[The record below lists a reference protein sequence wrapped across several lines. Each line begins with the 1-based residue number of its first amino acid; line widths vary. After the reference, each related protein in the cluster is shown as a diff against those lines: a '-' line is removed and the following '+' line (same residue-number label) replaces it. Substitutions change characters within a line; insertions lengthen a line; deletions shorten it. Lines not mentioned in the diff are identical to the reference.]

1 MIRTYLNR
9 YRGILF
15 AFLAQKADMVQHREV
30 IREVASGVERSWVY
44 YLMLVVAG
52 QIALLGL
59 LTNSVAVV
67 IGAMLISPLM
77 GPIISSSLALTI
89 GDLSMARRAF
99 KAIAVSVL
107 LTVAV
112 SALITLISPLKEPT
126 AEILARVRPNI
137 LDLFVAAL
145 SGVAGAVAL
154 CTKRNYLVTATGV
167 AVATAVI
174 PPLSVVGYAVGTW
187 QPRLALG
194 GFLLFFTNFVAIVL
208 TSDLVFFT
216 MGFRTSQVEE
226 PTFSHRTRIAVT
238 AAVLALVS
246 VPLVYTLGADVAR
259 LKEKKRIERILKS
272 HLNHELVS
280 RLTGYQQTARAGQL
294 LVRASVNTVAL
305 IERPMQQIMERELAQ
320 GLKRPVR
327 LELEQVIV
335 ASGGDLAPVEGK
347 REPASVTRGQLSAEL
362 GAMVATA
369 GQELSRA
376 LEPFPVSGTR
386 VTFAAVG
393 EPLLVTA
400 TLRRDYPLSPD
411 ELQIL
416 SRHVALVLELPV
428 ALRIETEP
436 LMPQLVFMPGGD
448 PAPETQQALEIV
460 KRLPEGPSAFQFH
473 LSASADQRREALSL
487 KAYLTGKLAVPESV
501 LSVATK
507 TGKKAGVTLSVVRQ

>member
-1 MIRTYLNR
+1 MIRAHLNY
-9 YRGILF
+9 YRRKLTAFF
-15 AFLAQKADMVQHREV
+15 AEKADMVQHREV
-30 IREVASGVERSWVY
+30 IREVTSGVERSWVY

-99 KAIAVSVL
+99 KTIALSVL

-112 SALITLISPLKEPT
+112 SALISLISPLKEPT
-126 AEILARVRPNI
+126 TEILARVRPNI

-154 CTKRNYLVTATGV
+154 CTKRNYLITATGV

-187 QPRLALG
+187 QPKLALG

-216 MGFRTSQVEE
+216 MGFRTSLAEE
-226 PTFSHRTRIAVT
+226 SAFSHRTRIAVI

-272 HLNHELVS
+272 HLNHEQVS
-280 RLTGYQQTARAGQL
+280 RLTGYQQTPRAGEL
-294 LVRASVNTVAL
+294 TVRASVNTVAL
-305 IERPMQQIMERELAQ
+305 IGRPEQQSMEQELAQ

-327 LELEQVIV
+327 LELEQVMV
-335 ASGGDLAPVEGK
+335 ASGRDLAPVEGK
-347 REPASVTRGQLSAEL
+347 RELAPVSRGQLAAEV
-362 GAMVATA
+362 GAMVASA

-376 LEPFPVSGTR
+376 LEPFPVTRTR
-386 VTFAAVG
+386 VTFSAPG
-393 EPLLVTA
+393 EPVLITA
-400 TLRRDYPLSPD
+400 TLRRDYALSQD

-416 SRHVALVLELPV
+416 SRQLARVLEFPV
-428 ALRIETEP
+428 ELKVEAEP
-436 LMPQLVFMPGGD
+436 LLPQLTFSADGEPV
-448 PAPETQQALEIV
+448 PETRQALEIV
-460 KRLPEGPSAFQFH
+460 KHLPQGPAAFKFH
-473 LSASADQRREALSL
+473 LLVSPDRRREALSL
-487 KAYLTGKLAVPESV
+487 KGYLTRKLDVPESV
-501 LSVATK
+501 LSVSTQ
-507 TGKKAGVTLSVVRQ
+507 TQKKRGVTLSVVRQ

>member
-1 MIRTYLNR
+1 MIRTHLNY
-9 YRGILF
+9 YRRKLTV
-15 AFLAQKADMVQHREV
+15 FLAEKADMVQHREV

-89 GDLSMARRAF
+89 GDLSLARRAF
-99 KAIAVSVL
+99 KTIAVSVL

-112 SALITLISPLKEPT
+112 SALISLVSPLKEPT

-154 CTKRNYLVTATGV
+154 CTKRNYVVTATGV

-174 PPLSVVGYAVGTW
+174 PPLSVVGYAMGTW
-187 QPRLALG
+187 QPKLALG

-208 TSDLVFFT
+208 ASDLVFFT
-216 MGFRTSQVEE
+216 LGFRTSLAEE
-226 PTFSHRTRIAVT
+226 TSFSHRTRIAVIG
-238 AAVLALVS
+238 AVLALVS

-272 HLNHELVS
+272 HLNREQVS
-280 RLTGYQQTARAGQL
+280 RLTGYQQTPRDKEL

-305 IERPMQQIMERELAQ
+305 IDRPERQSMEQELAR

-335 ASGGDLAPVEGK
+335 ASGRELAPVEGK
-347 REPASVTRGQLSAEL
+347 REPLPVSRGQLSAEV
-362 GAMVATA
+362 GAMVASA
-369 GQELSRA
+369 EQELSRA
-376 LEPFPVSGTR
+376 LEPFPVSRTK
-386 VTFAAVG
+386 VTFAAPG
-393 EPLLVTA
+393 EPLLITA
-400 TLRRDYPLSPD
+400 TLRRDYPLSRD

-416 SRHVALVLELPV
+416 SRELARVLELPV
-428 ALRIETEP
+428 ELKVEAKP
-436 LMPQLVFMPGGD
+436 LLPQLTFTADGEPVPQ
-448 PAPETQQALEIV
+448 TQQALEIV
-460 KRLPEGPSAFQFH
+460 KSLPEGPASFRFR
-473 LSASADQRREALSL
+473 LSAPPDRRREALSL
-487 KAYLTGKLAVPESV
+487 KGYLTGKLAVPESV
-501 LSVATK
+501 LSVSTQ
-507 TGKKAGVTLSVVRQ
+507 TQKKHGVTLSVVRQ